1 VFTTMRRKRHSAT
14 MRDELGQGVEHFK
27 RAATLAA
34 QETSATVGPKL
45 TAARGRVQPA
55 TTRARDAASSSWE
68 TAVATLV
75 PLITAA
81 GENVRLTGKKSAQVS
96 KKEAK
101 ANKKN
106 AKKLEKRASK
116 ALGRSRRGSGRFLGL
131 AVAGAALGAGAAYAM
146 RKRRAAQWEEYDG
159 SQPLASTPPVSSAGD
174 GAFEPTGSATTSTS
188 SESSTPEGMTA
199 STTTGTSTAGTS
211 AAPSDTTG
219 STTTGTSTAGTSA
232 APSDTTGSDSP
243 LVATDTTDQ
252 TASAQH
258 SPTVA
263 RMASGQNTKD

>member
-1 VFTTMRRKRHSAT
+1 MFTTMRRKRHSAT
-14 MRDELGQGVEHFK
+14 MKYELGQGVEHFK

-34 QETSATVGPKL
+34 QETSATVGPKV

-96 KKEAK
+96 GKEAK

-106 AKKLEKRASK
+106 ARKLEKRASK
-116 ALGRSRRGSGRFLGL
+116 ALGRKSGRRSGRLLGL
-131 AVAGAALGAGAAYAM
+131 AMAGAALGAGAAYAM
-146 RKRRAAQWEEYDG
+146 RQRRAAQWEEYDG
-159 SQPLASTPPVSSAGD
+159 SQPLASPPPVSSADD
-174 GAFEPTGSATTSTS
+174 GAFEPTGSATTSTAG
-188 SESSTPEGMTA
+188 EPATPEGMTA
-199 STTTGTSTAGTS
+199 STTTGTSTTGTSTTGTS
-211 AAPSDTTG
+211 AA
-219 STTTGTSTAGTSA
+219 TSG
-232 APSDTTGSDSP
+232 TTGSDNP
-243 LVATDTTDQ
+243 LVGTDTTDQ